1 MVKTAIMNIVHNYA
15 QVVQQR
21 YGKAR
26 MWLFGSYAK
35 GTYHE
40 DSDIDLAV
48 IFDYYEDNFD
58 REVELM
64 NMRHGIDSRIEP
76 HAFMECDFTPDD
88 PLAYEV
94 MKYGIEIK

>member
-1 MVKTAIMNIVHNYA
+1 MSIVQDYA
-15 QVVQQR
+15 QAVRKR
-21 YGKAR
+21 YGAAR
-26 MWLFGSYAK
+26 LILFGSYAK
-35 GTYHE
+35 GNPHE

-48 IFDYYEDNFD
+48 VFNHFENGFD
-58 REVELM
+58 RDVELM
-64 NMRHGIDSRIEP
+64 KMRRGIDSRIEP